1 MILPNG
7 PKISGTFPIF
17 RQFKLIFRPLK
28 YLEDYAQSYGDIF
41 KIGGETAPPFV
52 YISNPEG
59 IKQVLTADPDL
70 FEVGKGNRILRFLLG
85 DKSLILMD
93 GNAHQRQRQLMM
105 PPFHGDRLR
114 NYSQLIWDITQ
125 KLTDQ
130 WEMGK
135 PFPIRCTMQ
144 EITLQVILQVVFG
157 VYQKERDLAVG
168 TARDLAVGATR
179 SQQLRQLITSLL
191 DSFDTPISSSMIFF
205 RFLQKDWGAWS
216 PWGRFLRLKQRI
228 KQLIYAEI
236 GERRAKMQYMASFQ
250 SDYTDILSLLLLAR
264 DENGQEMT
272 DEELHDN
279 LISLLLAG
287 HETTA
292 SALVWALYWVNQLP
306 EVRNKLLEELNSLG
320 KNPAPLE
327 IAKLP
332 YLSAVCSETLR
343 IYPIIPNAF
352 VRVAKSP
359 IEIMGY
365 QFPAGS
371 ALALSI
377 YLLHQRE
384 DLYPEPKQFK
394 PERFLE
400 KQYSAYEYLPFG
412 GSNRRCLGSALALL
426 EMKLVLANIVSRFE
440 LKLTNKR
447 PVKPVRRGL
456 TFAPPGNMKMI
467 VSNYR

>member
-7 PKISGTFPIF
+7 PKISGTFQIF
-17 RQFKLIFRPLK
+17 RRFKLIFRPLN

-41 KIGGETAPPFV
+41 KIGGETSPPFV

-59 IKQVLTADPDL
+59 IKQVLTADPEL
-70 FEVGKGNRILRFLLG
+70 FAVGKGNGILRFLLG

-93 GNAHQRQRQLMM
+93 GHAHQRQRQLMM

-114 NYSQLIWDITQ
+114 NYSQLIWDIAQ
-125 KLTDQ
+125 QVTDQ
-130 WEMGK
+130 WEMDK
-135 PFPIRCTMQ
+135 LFPIRSTMQ
-144 EITLQVILQVVFG
+144 EITLQVILKVVFG
-157 VYQKERDLAVG
+157 VYQEE
-168 TARDLAVGATR
+168 RDLAVGATR
-179 SQQLRQLITSLL
+179 SQHLRQLITSLL

-216 PWGRFLRLKQRI
+216 PWGRFLRLKQQI
-228 KQLIYAEI
+228 KQLIYQEI
-236 GERRAKMQYMASFQ
+236 GERRTKMQDMVSFQ

-264 DENGQEMT
+264 DEAGQQMT

-292 SALVWALYWVNQLP
+292 SALVWALYWVYQLP
-306 EVRNKLLEELNSLG
+306 EVRYKLFEELNCLG
-320 KNPAPLE
+320 ENPDPLE

-332 YLSAVCSETLR
+332 YLSAVCAETLR
-343 IYPIIPNAF
+343 IYPVVPAAF
-352 VRVAKSP
+352 IRVPKSP

-365 QFPAGS
+365 QLPAGS

-384 DLYPEPKQFK
+384 DLYPEPKEFK

-400 KQYSAYEYLPFG
+400 RKYSAYEYLPFG

-440 LKLTNKR
+440 LKLTHNR

-456 TFAPPGNMKMI
+456 TFSPPGNMKMI
-467 VSNYR
+467 ANTYR